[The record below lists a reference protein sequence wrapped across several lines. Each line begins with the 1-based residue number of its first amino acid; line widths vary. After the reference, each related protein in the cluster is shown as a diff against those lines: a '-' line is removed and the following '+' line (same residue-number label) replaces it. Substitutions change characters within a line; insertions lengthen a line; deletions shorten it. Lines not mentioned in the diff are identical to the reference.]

1 MDGLG
6 RVNSAFSGFAG
17 LEIPLVIQLLKY
29 EGAVQL
35 FVEQPLFFCS
45 VCGLF
50 HVEHLLSAV
59 RSEAWHQRNC

>member
-6 RVNSAFSGFAG
+6 RVKQNRWKLSNKKGVSNK
-17 LEIPLVIQLLKY
+17 LLDT
-29 EGAVQL
+29 
-35 FVEQPLFFCS
+35 PFFCS

-59 RSEAWHQRNC
+59 RSEAKWPTIARLATLLTPKTNQ